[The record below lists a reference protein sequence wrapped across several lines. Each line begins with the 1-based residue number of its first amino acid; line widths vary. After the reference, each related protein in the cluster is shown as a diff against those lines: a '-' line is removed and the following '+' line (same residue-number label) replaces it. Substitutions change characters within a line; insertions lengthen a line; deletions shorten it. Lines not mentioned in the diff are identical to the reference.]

1 MMSRLVLFFLFCY
14 SLLAIP
20 VELDLRLSG
29 EVELLKKIITK
40 ENLYTFNC
48 KDVRDKLRL
57 NSIVINDLSL
67 CQKMLKGAG
76 MFESEVSK
84 TIEKR
89 DNKYLVHININSG
102 PVFLVKKVRVITVE
116 GKEIKLDTSDIV
128 GKRVNFDKL
137 VDLEGALKTRFGKRG
152 YPFESVTKKNVT
164 VLHKTRT
171 VNVLFVV
178 DLGEKSSFGNVIVKG
193 SDKVS
198 PEFILK
204 HVPWSEGDIFDID
217 LLSVLKERLLALN
230 LFNQVVIKIFK
241 DGKGKAGVKI
251 RVSEAKP
258 RIFEVGVKYST
269 ENNTFYSRKISRKL
283 TGASVTGS
291 WTHFN
296 VFGNGESLRFRVEGS
311 PFYSSSALKI
321 RSSNPSD
328 LAKKDALDLPK
339 EGEGTIEHDTPKGD
353 GETNKKEG
361 NTDSKGYRQII
372 KVSPDSLIAV
382 RFKRPKF
389 YKNSD
394 MLLETMR
401 YNTWNIKYAKR
412 SSEFEVDV
420 NTVLNDH
427 IFTSLG
433 VSSENYTL
441 REFFEND
448 DGETC
453 DIRDY
458 YRFLSF
464 GCKFIY
470 NWMDKKYDPTSGGI
484 LEAYI
489 SPKISH
495 SSSLIHTH
503 IKYTQMVNV
512 NVAVLA
518 LWCSYDCM
526 FASKDRR
533 IPADKLL
540 YSGGQNSIRAYAK
553 NYACKFVG
561 SYPQGGR
568 SCVEFGA
575 ELIKHINK
583 DWGACLFFEGA
594 VVSKYRMPRHVK
606 PFYGIGVGVRYY
618 TTFAPVSLDIA
629 IPTRRRKGIDAAFQI
644 LIAVGKNI

>member
-1 MMSRLVLFFLFCY
+1 MSRLVLFFLVCS

-20 VELDLRLSG
+20 VELDLHLSG
-29 EVELLKKIITK
+29 EVDLLKKIILK
-40 ENLYTFNC
+40 ENLYTFSC
-48 KDVRDKLRL
+48 KDVSDELRL
-57 NSIVINDLSL
+57 NSIVLNDLSL
-67 CQKMLKGAG
+67 CRKMLKGAG

-137 VDLEGALKTRFGKRG
+137 VDLEGALKTKFGKLG

-164 VLHKTRT
+164 VMHKTKA

-178 DLGEKSSFGNVIVKG
+178 DLGTRAIFGKVIVKG
-193 SDKVS
+193 TDKVS
-198 PEFILK
+198 QEFILK
-204 HVPWSEGDIFDID
+204 YVPWSEGDSFDID

-241 DGKGKAGVKI
+241 DGDGKVGVKI

-296 VFGNGESLRFRVEGS
+296 VFGNGEALRFRVEGS
-311 PFYSSSALKI
+311 PFYSRSALKI
-321 RSSNPSD
+321 RSNNPSD
-328 LAKKDALDLPK
+328 VIKKDDQGK
-339 EGEGTIEHDTPKGD
+339 
-353 GETNKKEG
+353 
-361 NTDSKGYRQII
+361 SKGYGQII

-441 REFFEND
+441 REFFENE

-453 DIRDY
+453 DSRGY

-484 LEAYI
+484 LETYI
-489 SPKISH
+489 SPKISRR
-495 SSSLIHTH
+495 SGLIHTH
-503 IKYTQMVNV
+503 VKYTQMVNV

-568 SCVEFGA
+568 SCVEFGT
-575 ELIKHINK
+575 EMIKHINK
-583 DWGACLFFEGA
+583 DWGACVFFEGA

-606 PFYGIGVGVRYY
+606 PFYGIGVGARYY
-618 TTFAPVSLDIA
+618 TTFAPISLDIA
-629 IPTRRRKGIDAAFQI
+629 IPTKRRKGIDAAFQI